1 MQRLVCQMRIRQC
14 HLGHQARQECKL
26 DLLSSRSQPPTPLVI
41 QCPEK
46 SSKTLSPE
54 TNNLTSLITIQTT
67 TLRSIAMRMRGL
79 GHTPPREMKRP
90 RLDLIRMCI
99 ARLMR
104 MTSQSQ
110 FSGPLN
116 RTSNSPPCRIWGS
129 PLTTPGETLSQRL
142 RMTPSGL
149 CRCTQSQGIEKRS
162 LKESCPSS
170 QECLIRRY
178 QCARAVSARVS
189 TRTHSPSLSGLSRPG
204 CLRRL

>member
-1 MQRLVCQMRIRQC
+1 MHILIKSCLGRFISRGGMWPRPRIRM
-14 HLGHQARQECKL
+14 AI
-26 DLLSSRSQPPTPLVI
+26 LLSVI
-41 QCPEK
+41 VW
-46 SSKTLSPE
+46 
-54 TNNLTSLITIQTT
+54 
-67 TLRSIAMRMRGL
+67 
-79 GHTPPREMKRP
+79 
-90 RLDLIRMCI
+90 IRMCI

-170 QECLIRRY
+170 QKCLIRRY

-204 CLRRL
+204 CPRRL